1 MKKQIIAALISVSLF
16 GSSMAFAAPATQ
28 ATQTTNSS
36 TTDEEALIGV
46 GSGIVLGAVVA
57 GPVGAIIGAFTGGM
71 IGQTVAND
79 SEIKQQQA
87 ALAEKESRLMALK
100 QQNEALLTVQ
110 QEYQEAKVELA
121 QLRQHQGTRLE
132 ELALGLN
139 VQFKTGSSTVEPHF
153 KGQLDEVADAMAIS
167 PQLKLDLTGYA
178 DRRGDSSYNQA
189 LSEQRVAEV
198 RSYLVSKGVDEARL
212 DAKAYGASAPVKD
225 EQSFENDFFDRRVT
239 IKLLPGDT
247 ALASN

>member
-36 TTDEEALIGV
+36 STDEEALIGV

-110 QEYQEAKVELA
+110 QEYQEP
-121 QLRQHQGTRLE
+121 R
-132 ELALGLN
+132 
-139 VQFKTGSSTVEPHF
+139 
-153 KGQLDEVADAMAIS
+153 
-167 PQLKLDLTGYA
+167 
-178 DRRGDSSYNQA
+178 
-189 LSEQRVAEV
+189 
-198 RSYLVSKGVDEARL
+198 
-212 DAKAYGASAPVKD
+212 
-225 EQSFENDFFDRRVT
+225 
-239 IKLLPGDT
+239 
-247 ALASN
+247 